1 MGGHAVS
8 RKPAGCTR
16 PGPTKNSVYPYIL
29 GLFAHPPLQKLVKVT
44 LTSCLGLG
52 LPLCFHHLG
61 GPTFLCYPEIMT
73 KSIRVIP
80 KKRGRPKT
88 TGKGT
93 LIGVRLQPSGLTS
106 LDTWIGDQED
116 SPSRPEA
123 IRRLITAMLHIL
135 AKDPGENARAK
146 KR

>member
-29 GLFAHPPLQKLVKVT
+29 GLFAHPPLQKLVKVK

-61 GPTFLCYPEIMT
+61 
-73 KSIRVIP
+73 
-80 KKRGRPKT
+80 
-88 TGKGT
+88 GKGT